1 MQIQIVSLEIKAF
14 KGIRDL
20 RLALDG
26 RSADLYGMN
35 GTGKTSVYDAYLW
48 ALFGK
53 DSAGAAKFD
62 VKPLNEDG
70 SPRTGADTE
79 VEVMLLVDGKE
90 TKLRRVLHEKWKAAP
105 GKAEPVYMGDE
116 TLCYIDDVPAAL
128 EKEYKPFVASLIGD
142 EEQFKLLSIHGYFM
156 GIPWEKRRRYLVDA
170 AGGNAEAEIQSQPE
184 FASLPDILQGKSP
197 EDAKKRLADQL
208 KRVQEELNAIPERLD
223 ELQRMYDPPTSH
235 SLQLADDMI
244 AAHKKEL
251 EDVNK
256 QLDGT
261 EDVFAKAAEL
271 GRKVRTLNE
280 KIELRKAEL
289 DRPIREQERA
299 FQERLENARAR
310 RESLGR
316 EAARL
321 EQEIASLDA
330 GISQHQQRR
339 ESLLARWHEID
350 GETYVPKQVDTV
362 CALCGQP
369 LPADKIA
376 EAAQKEEQAYFQKKQ
391 WKLDDIAA
399 QGKTTADR
407 IGQLQSE
414 RKGVQ
419 DSLDAKRVF
428 LLEVEDDIKAL
439 EAEDALPTPQ
449 HFCYEQDEKY
459 MQLMDE
465 LIGLK
470 EEIEAPRD
478 TGLRNQLLTRRDQ
491 IIDTIAEWKKTY
503 AKRDSAEAVKGRMN
517 TLEKRREELGQDVIR
532 ITGQLADLQE
542 YTAACC
548 TAMEDRINAM
558 FHEIQW
564 QLFEPLKNE
573 GYRACCNATLH
584 GVNYATNLNNG
595 ARINAGIEAI
605 RVLSRSLGVTVPL
618 FVDNAEA
625 VNNLTYAPG
634 QMIRLHVSNDNELTM
649 VLEG

>member
-156 GIPWEKRRRYLVDA
+156 GIPWEQRRRYLVDA
-170 AGGNAEAEIQSQPE
+170 AGGNAEAELLNRPE
-184 FASLPDILQGKSP
+184 FAALPDILQGKSP

-208 KRVQEELNAIPERLD
+208 KRVQEELNAIPGRLD

-289 DRPIREQERA
+289 DRPIREAAQA
-299 FQERLENARAR
+299 FEERLKNARERKKSLSAEAKR
-310 RESLGR
+310 FEDDLMSIDFELGTLKTERE
-316 EAARL
+316 RL
-321 EQEIASLDA
+321 LAEYYTIKDEPYIPQAIETKCPVCGQDLPLHQVEQAKKKAESAFFNT
-330 GISQHQQRR
+330 QQRR
-339 ESLLARWHEID
+339 LN
-350 GETYVPKQVDTV
+350 
-362 CALCGQP
+362 
-369 LPADKIA
+369 DKIS
-376 EAAQKEEQAYFQKKQ
+376 EGEPKTSRINRLEE
-391 WKLDDIAA
+391 
-399 QGKTTADR
+399 
-407 IGQLQSE
+407 E
-414 RKGVQ
+414 RKGIQ
-419 DSLDAKRVF
+419 ESLDKKRVF
-428 LLEVEDDIKAL
+428 IAVVDEDIKVL
-439 EAEDALPTPQ
+439 EAEDALPKPQ
-449 HFCYEQDEKY
+449 HYQYEQDEKY
-459 MQLMDE
+459 MQLMGE
-465 LIGLK
+465 LQKLR
-470 EEIEAPRD
+470 EEMEAPRD

-548 TAMEDRINAM
+548 SAMEDRINAM

-564 QLFEPLKNE
+564 QLFEPLKNG

-634 QMIRLHVSNDNELTM
+634 QMIRLHVSNDTKLTM